1 MLHATKKVVAVL
13 DDLFFTVKI
22 MDAAK
27 RSGLEIIFAKEED
40 KVLALALEQPT
51 LIIFD
56 LNSKAVNAVK
66 LIQRIKHKPE
76 TKHVS
81 LIGFVSHVQV
91 ELKQRA
97 QEAGADMV
105 MPRSTFSTNLPA
117 ILRRHAEALAPE
129 V

>member
-27 RSGLEIIFAKEED
+27 RAGLEIVFVKEESMVLELAKE
-40 KVLALALEQPT
+40 LPT

-56 LNSKAVNAVK
+56 LNTKAVNAVK
-66 LIQRIKHKPE
+66 LIQKLKHKPE

-91 ELKQRA
+91 DLKKAA
-97 QEAGADMV
+97 QDAGADMV

-117 ILRRHAEALAPE
+117 ILKRHAEALAPE
-129 V
+129 A